1 MSGGDTGDGKDSDR
15 DGDGVEALLDED
27 EEPLAKEREHL
38 MPLFSSIV
46 NKWRGREKTLEE
58 KVKKCW
64 MSSGTRQK
72 EYL

>member
-46 NKWRGREKTLEE
+46 NK
-58 KVKKCW
+58 
-64 MSSGTRQK
+64 
-72 EYL
+72 